1 MHMMKSLL
9 ASALLVAAA
18 VAQSVFFTSFPE
30 NVQAGEPV
38 TVTWAG
44 GSGEPVTITLM
55 KGPSDDL
62 QEVDT
67 LTTSGQGGTYTWTP
81 KSDIINGGSYAL
93 RISQDDDVNYTNLFS
108 ISGGS
113 DGEETPSPTVT
124 TPPPTRTGT
133 SSPSSGPSNSR
144 NSTSSEAT
152 TITTGVTVTPTG
164 PTTAPP
170 TPTPSEPSA
179 ASIMAVS
186 SPFALIMGVLA
197 AFVYLH

>member
-1 MHMMKSLL
+1 MHMKSIL

-18 VAQSVFFTSFPE
+18 VAQSISFTSFPE
-30 NVQAGEPV
+30 DVEAGKPV
-38 TVTWAG
+38 TITWIG
-44 GSGEPVTITLM
+44 GSDDEPVTITLM
-55 KGPSDDL
+55 KGPSKDL
-62 QEVDT
+62 QEVET
-67 LTTSGQGGTYTWTP
+67 LTTAGTDGSFTWTP
-81 KSDIINGGSYAL
+81 EDDIVNGDDYAL
-93 RISQDDDVNYTNLFS
+93 RITQGDELNYTNQFP

-113 DGEETPSPTVT
+113 GREETPSATVT
-124 TPPPTRTGT
+124 TPSPTASVT

-144 NSTSSEAT
+144 NSTTSAPT
-152 TITTGVTVTPTG
+152 TITTDVTATPQG

>member
-1 MHMMKSLL
+1 MHMKSLL

-18 VAQSVFFTSFPE
+18 VAQSISFTSFPE
-30 NVQAGEPV
+30 GVQAGEPV
-38 TVTWAG
+38 TITWTG
-44 GSGEPVTITLM
+44 GSDEPITLTLM

-62 QEVDT
+62 QEVET
-67 LTTSGQGGTYTWTP
+67 LTSSGQDGTYTWTP
-81 KSDIINGGSYAL
+81 ESDIVNGDNYAL
-93 RISQDDDVNYTNLFS
+93 RITQGDDINYTNLFG

-113 DGEETPSPTVT
+113 DREETPSRTVT
-124 TPPPTRTGT
+124 TPPPTSTGT
-133 SSPSSGPSNSR
+133 SSPSSGPSSSR
-144 NSTSSEAT
+144 NSTSSDAT
-152 TITTGVTVTPTG
+152 TLTTGVTVTPTG